1 MTATTW
7 VGTSWKMN
15 KLLAEAKAFGSRL
28 QECPPPP
35 GIQRFVIPPFPAIKT
50 VAEALGPDS
59 DVIVGA
65 QNAHWEDGGAWT
77 GEVSVP
83 QAKDAGAT
91 LVELGHSERRTHFNE
106 TDATVNLK
114 VRAVLRHGLIPLV
127 CVGEPDAVFRQG
139 GSSEYVVRQ
148 AHAALDQVDDVSDVL
163 IAYEPVWAIGEGGRP
178 ANPEDIESQFAALT
192 EALQGRVRGILY
204 GGSVNPDNAAE
215 TLAVPGVD
223 GLFVGRSA
231 WEVEGYLR
239 LVDLAARSREQA
251 PAEATPTPTG
261 HDGVDRKS

>member
-1 MTATTW
+1 MSGRTPFVA
-7 VGTSWKMN
+7 GNWKMH
-15 KLLAEAKAFGSRL
+15 KTASETGPFVRELAGRLPEGVEVAVCVPFTSLAPAVEAAAGSPLR
-28 QECPPPP
+28 
-35 GIQRFVIPPFPAIKT
+35 VY
-50 VAEALGPDS
+50 
-59 DVIVGA
+59 A
-65 QNAHWEDGGAWT
+65 QNMHQAAQGAFT
-77 GEVSVP
+77 GEVSAAMLLDLGVH
-83 QAKDAGAT
+83 GV
-91 LVELGHSERRTHFNE
+91 LLGHSERRTHFNE

-127 CVGEPDAVFRQG
+127 CVGEPDEVFRQG

-148 AHAALDQVDDVSDVL
+148 AHLALDQVDDVSGVL

-239 LVDLAARSREQA
+239 LVDLAARSRERA

-261 HDGVDRKS
+261 HDGDGRKS

>member
-1 MTATTW
+1 M
-7 VGTSWKMN
+7 
-15 KLLAEAKAFGSRL
+15 
-28 QECPPPP
+28 
-35 GIQRFVIPPFPAIKT
+35 T

-127 CVGEPDAVFRQG
+127 CVGEPDEVFRQG

-178 ANPEDIESQFAALT
+178 AQSGRHRVPVRRAHRGAAGSRTRDPVRRLG
-192 EALQGRVRGILY
+192 QPRQRGGDPGRAGGRRTVRGSLGLGGRGLPPAGRPGRPEPRTGTRRSDPDTDRPRWRRSKILIRVSTQQNSSTR
-204 GGSVNPDNAAE
+204 GCAQRD
-215 TLAVPGVD
+215 
-223 GLFVGRSA
+223 
-231 WEVEGYLR
+231 
-239 LVDLAARSREQA
+239 
-251 PAEATPTPTG
+251 
-261 HDGVDRKS
+261 